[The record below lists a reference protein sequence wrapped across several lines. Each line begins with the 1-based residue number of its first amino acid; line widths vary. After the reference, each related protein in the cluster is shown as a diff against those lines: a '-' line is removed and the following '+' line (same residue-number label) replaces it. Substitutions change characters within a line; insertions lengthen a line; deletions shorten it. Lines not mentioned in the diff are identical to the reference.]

1 MEINDLQIFLK
12 VAECSSISKAAEE
25 LGYVQP
31 NVSERVKKLEE
42 ELGVP
47 LFIRNNRGVE
57 ILPAG
62 EIVQNYGKK
71 LISLIEEMKGKVQS
85 EIEIYNIGTTQSIA
99 KNYLEKKFAENDTI
113 CSLYV
118 ESNSTL
124 KKLLENNEI
133 DMVIT
138 YHLFNV
144 HSIKKVHQMKEN
156 IILLKSI
163 HKKDINL
170 QTETFFVSRDNSCP
184 FRQHTLQYIQDN
196 ALLNSQVVEID
207 SLNIILA
214 MVSSQKGIA
223 FLPESS
229 LDDRFEIISDSAPKA
244 IDINFYV
251 RNDSS
256 KSIPNF
262 LIS

>member
-99 KNYLEKKFAENDTI
+99 KNYLEK
-113 CSLYV
+113 S
-118 ESNSTL
+118 
-124 KKLLENNEI
+124 
-133 DMVIT
+133 
-138 YHLFNV
+138 
-144 HSIKKVHQMKEN
+144 
-156 IILLKSI
+156 LLKM
-163 HKKDINL
+163 
-170 QTETFFVSRDNSCP
+170 
-184 FRQHTLQYIQDN
+184 IQSVHYM
-196 ALLNSQVVEID
+196 LSQIR
-207 SLNIILA
+207 L
-214 MVSSQKGIA
+214 
-223 FLPESS
+223 
-229 LDDRFEIISDSAPKA
+229 
-244 IDINFYV
+244 
-251 RNDSS
+251 
-256 KSIPNF
+256 
-262 LIS
+262 